1 MEPPAA
7 EAHVA
12 IGIMPTFFAENPRQW
27 FQTAEAQFAT
37 ARPAPNNGQKYFHLL
52 QKLPAEIMNNCS
64 DIITTCTIAAS
75 SNSGDPYTAMKSAIL
90 DYTQKPKWSCYMDLH
105 SLPPQGDIR
114 PSQLMAKLANT
125 LPHGTATNN
134 DLFYSFFMFRM
145 PQYLREVLAA
155 NEYATAR
162 DMAVAADRVW
172 DLRQSAP
179 AAAAAYRPRD
189 RSASPRQHSRNSD
202 RGRDSGHAADRGR
215 SQSRRRGRAQ
225 TPHDQEFPDNGTCWY
240 HWKYQNR
247 SKRCR
252 TPCNW
257 NGPDARAGNGESSR

>member
-90 DYTQKPKWSCYMDLH
+90 DYTQK
-105 SLPPQGDIR
+105 SL
-114 PSQLMAKLANT
+114 
-125 LPHGTATNN
+125 
-134 DLFYSFFMFRM
+134 
-145 PQYLREVLAA
+145 
-155 NEYATAR
+155 
-162 DMAVAADRVW
+162 
-172 DLRQSAP
+172 
-179 AAAAAYRPRD
+179 
-189 RSASPRQHSRNSD
+189 
-202 RGRDSGHAADRGR
+202 
-215 SQSRRRGRAQ
+215 
-225 TPHDQEFPDNGTCWY
+225 
-240 HWKYQNR
+240 
-247 SKRCR
+247 
-252 TPCNW
+252 
-257 NGPDARAGNGESSR
+257 NGPVTWMCRWLQLAQLAKGKKSRP

>member
-1 MEPPAA
+1 MYTAILAQKQHILHTSTSFVATAAAAVAATMEPPAA

-64 DIITTCTIAAS
+64 DIIATCTIAAS

-114 PSQLMAKLANT
+114 PSLLMAKLSNT
-125 LPHGTATNN
+125 LPHGTPTNT

-155 NEYATAR
+155 NEYATAH

-179 AAAAAYRPRD
+179 HRR
-189 RSASPRQHSRNSD
+189 
-202 RGRDSGHAADRGR
+202 
-215 SQSRRRGRAQ
+215 RRRGLPTPRAVRVAAPARLQ
-225 TPHDQEFPDNGTCWY
+225 LRPRPLTEPALRPSPDPAHTGIP
-240 HWKYQNR
+240 R
-247 SKRCR
+247 
-252 TPCNW
+252 
-257 NGPDARAGNGESSR
+257 